1 MISEDKANQFAQK
14 WVEAWNAHDLDRVVS
29 HYTDDFE
36 MSSPFIASFTGEA
49 SGTLKGKAQVRDY
62 WQAALDRMSDLRFE
76 LLEVCVGVDSIAIY
90 YNAVLGKRAVEVF
103 FFDESGKVCRAL
115 AHYNE

>member
-1 MISEDKANQFAQK
+1 
-14 WVEAWNAHDLDRVVS
+14 
-29 HYTDDFE
+29 

-103 FFDESGKVCRAL
+103 SSMKVARFVGHWLTIMSENQRKYCVVLRGSHAERNQK
-115 AHYNE
+115 AIEAAKVGSTPITT